1 MVWRCYQTGWIYVI
15 IPLSKTLECTTPR
28 IKHSINYGLWVTMMN
43 QCRSISC
50 NNCITLIGGGF
61 DNGAG
66 CACVGAGG
74 IRKNLCTFPLI
85 LQ

>member
-28 IKHSINYGLWVTMMN
+28 IKHSINYGLWVTMMS

-50 NNCITLIGGGF
+50 NKCITLIGGWG
-61 DNGAG
+61 
-66 CACVGAGG
+66 
-74 IRKNLCTFPLI
+74 LI
-85 LQ
+85 MGQAVHVLGQEGYGKISVPSL